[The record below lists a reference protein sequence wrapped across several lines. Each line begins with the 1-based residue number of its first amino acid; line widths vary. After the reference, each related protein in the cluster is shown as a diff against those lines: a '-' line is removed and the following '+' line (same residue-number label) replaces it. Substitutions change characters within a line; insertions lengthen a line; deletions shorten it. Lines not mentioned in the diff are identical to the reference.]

1 MKTVTVVE
9 SLAGL
14 TGFLLHFVAA
24 VLLLVVF
31 TSLYVRVTPYPE
43 FALIRE
49 GKIAPAISLS
59 GALLGFVIPLASAV
73 ISSVSLLDMVLWAL
87 VALVVQIL
95 VYLLLKAFFTDLPND
110 IATDRIAPALL
121 LATLSLSAGILSAAC
136 MVY

>member
-1 MKTVTVVE
+1 METVTVVE

-14 TGFLLHFVAA
+14 TGFLLHLVAA
-24 VLLLVVF
+24 VVLMVVF
-31 TSLYVRVTPYPE
+31 TALYVRVTPYPE

-59 GALLGFVIPLASAV
+59 GALLGFVIPLASAI

-87 VALVVQIL
+87 VALMVQIL
-95 VYLLLKAFFTDLPND
+95 VYLLLKAFLHDLPND

-121 LATLSLSAGILSAAC
+121 LAALSLAAGILSAAC
-136 MVY
+136 MVF

>member
-1 MKTVTVVE
+1 METVTVIE

-24 VLLLVVF
+24 VVLLVVF
-31 TSLYVRVTPYPE
+31 TVLYVRVTPYPE

-49 GKIAPAISLS
+49 GKVAPAISLS
-59 GALLGFVIPLASAV
+59 GALLGFVIPLASAI

-95 VYLLLKAFFTDLPND
+95 VYLLLKAYFHELPDD
-110 IATDRIAPALL
+110 IATDRISPALL
-121 LATLSLSAGILSAAC
+121 LATLSLAAGILSAAC